1 MTYIEFNILKFK
13 ASGLQTPVIMETR
26 PNHWLQF
33 VSSLQDPLLPSFVIY
48 LVDFNVIAFWIM
60 IGVGKLSIV
69 PRWQNL
75 QPIHIS
81 KGRI

>member
-33 VSSLQDPLLPSFVIY
+33 VSSLQDPIFAFFVIY
-48 LVDFNVIAFWIM
+48 LVDFNVIAF
-60 IGVGKLSIV
+60 
-69 PRWQNL
+69 
-75 QPIHIS
+75 
-81 KGRI
+81 